1 MKAQDLR
8 IGNIVSCK
16 AYLSEPTNVIEIMHS
31 GDERGN
37 YLRLEG
43 VPHGVWMENKGE
55 LIVEGVPL
63 TEDVLVKLGFV
74 KTDDY
79 GDQIYYEPKERENRD
94 YYICFDHDDISF
106 GLSVFG
112 NCTNLLYDD
121 ANLQFVHQLQ
131 NLYHALTGEEL
142 TFNN

>member
-16 AYLSEPTNVIEIMHS
+16 AYLSEPTKVVEIMHS

-63 TEDVLVKLGFV
+63 TEDVLVKLGFESNPYQDRYENKSIHIECNKLRG
-74 KTDDY
+74 KTELWVEKMPH
-79 GDQIYYEPKERENRD
+79 IK
-94 YYICFDHDDISF
+94 H
-106 GLSVFG
+106 
-112 NCTNLLYDD
+112 
-121 ANLQFVHQLQ
+121 VHQIQ

-142 TFNN
+142 TLKQAP